1 MLGNMIKTRIPY
13 TVILKNQCYNFLS
26 RKQLWYS
33 QYNNLKN
40 RDSLNYLY
48 ELYKSIESCK
58 SGHMLYKLSNKAL
71 NYQIFDLYIWRLIE
85 NKFYELNKELTPKE
99 LSSIIN
105 HFKQMKINDSKI
117 YENSIDIILASLYNY
132 SIHDLS
138 LICLSYTY
146 FYKVNKN
153 FLNKISSAIINLY
166 EQEKNNIQN
175 LTKSQLNELF
185 ISYVHI
191 IGAYSKI
198 QHKNI
203 DLFKAAS
210 VYIYEALNLD
220 INVPPKIILKIIDSY
235 SNVKIKHS
243 KIFDL
248 LAKQIPT
255 TKITDDELK
264 NIKRNLDNL
273 KYSNDTLD
281 KYIEYRLS

>member
-1 MLGNMIKTRIPY
+1 MLGNVIKTRKLY
-13 TVILKNQCYNFLS
+13 TVILKNQFYNFLS
-26 RKQLWYS
+26 RKQHWYS

-40 RDSLNYLY
+40 RDSLSYLY
-48 ELYKSIESCK
+48 DLYKSIESCK
-58 SGHMLYKLSNKAL
+58 SGHMLYKLSNKTL
-71 NYQIFDLYIWRLIE
+71 NYQIFDLHIWRLIE

-117 YENSIDIILASLYNY
+117 YENSIDIILASLDNY

-166 EQEKNNIQN
+166 EHEKNNIQN
-175 LTKSQLNELF
+175 LTKNQLNELF

-191 IGAYSKI
+191 IGSYT
-198 QHKNI
+198 
-203 DLFKAAS
+203 AS

-220 INVPPKIILKIIDSY
+220 INVSPKIILKIINSY
-235 SNVKIKHS
+235 SK
-243 KIFDL
+243 
-248 LAKQIPT
+248 
-255 TKITDDELK
+255 
-264 NIKRNLDNL
+264 
-273 KYSNDTLD
+273 
-281 KYIEYRLS
+281 